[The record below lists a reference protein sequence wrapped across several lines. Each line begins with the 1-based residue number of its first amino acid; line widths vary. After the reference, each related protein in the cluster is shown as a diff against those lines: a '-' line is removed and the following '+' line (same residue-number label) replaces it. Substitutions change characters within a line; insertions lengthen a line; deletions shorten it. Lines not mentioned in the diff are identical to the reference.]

1 MMKLEL
7 IVKRTDGRAETE
19 VLQRRPR
26 RAPIGRQGCPRA
38 DLAAPHAVRHGQA
51 RPEVRGMTSHPH
63 VYTPARWSPIHEAR
77 LVAEYGTWYDV
88 PNDLRYSEC
97 VCGLAWAVH
106 K

>member
-1 MMKLEL
+1 
-7 IVKRTDGRAETE
+7 
-19 VLQRRPR
+19 
-26 RAPIGRQGCPRA
+26 
-38 DLAAPHAVRHGQA
+38 
-51 RPEVRGMTSHPH
+51 MTSHPH